1 MMNKTLTPSQFLE
14 QRLTDIPADI
24 ADQIRQQH
32 EKLKDKEK
40 MVLIIEQ
47 LMDIADKHQW
57 QIMRNEGSFYV
68 YVGTHWQKVS
78 DDIIVSFICEVA
90 IRMGFKETSVRHYSF
105 REGLLKQFQIAGLRF
120 FEMEDRNHIK
130 VNFKNGTLH
139 IMGSG
144 ELEFKYH
151 NPEDG
156 LRYMLNFDYQPG
168 EDAPMFK
175 EYLNRVLPN
184 QCKQLPLAEFIGY
197 AFSDL
202 KLEKCLVLY
211 GTGANGK
218 SVFFDLVIA
227 LLGNENISNYSL
239 QSLTDGSGYSRANLS
254 GKLINYASELSPK
267 MNTSF
272 FKMLVSGEPIEARQV
287 YQRAFLLHQIPKL
300 IFNTNELPFDI
311 EQNDGFYR
319 RFMLIHFDQTISEQE
334 MDPELARKI
343 IATELPGV
351 FNWVLEGLQRISTD
365 KQFSPC
371 EAVAKALVE
380 FREDHDPIRLFLSEI
395 QAESRHP
402 EMSKMPLKMLYQRF
416 VDYCKEFGYRSCAHQ
431 AFSKRIQAIG
441 YTIKRASHG
450 RDIGIYIPVSF
461 SSKTN

>member
-1 MMNKTLTPSQFLE
+1 MNKTVTPSQFLE
-14 QRLTDIPADI
+14 QRLTDIPTDI

-47 LMDIADKHQW
+47 LMQIASVNKW

-78 DDIIVSFICEVA
+78 DDVIVAFICEVA

-120 FEMEDRNHIK
+120 FELEESTHVKI
-130 VNFKNGTLH
+130 NFKNGTLH
-139 IMGSG
+139 IQGNG
-144 ELEFKYH
+144 ELDFRDH
-151 NPEDG
+151 NLEDG
-156 LRYMLNFDYQPG
+156 LRYMLNFDYLPG
-168 EDAPMFK
+168 VEAPVFK

-211 GTGANGK
+211 GIGSNGK
-218 SVFFDLVIA
+218 SVFFDIIIA
-227 LLGNENISNYSL
+227 LMGVENISNFSL
-239 QSLTDGSGYSRANLS
+239 QSLTDNTGYTRANLS
-254 GKLINYASELSPK
+254 GKLLNYASELSSK

-272 FKMLVSGEPIEARQV
+272 FKMLVSGEPIEARQI
-287 YQRAFLLHQIPKL
+287 YGRPFLLRQVPRL

-319 RFMLIHFDQTISEQE
+319 RFMLIHFDQTITEQE

-343 IATELPGV
+343 IAAELPGV

-371 EAVAKALVE
+371 DAVSKALVE
-380 FREDHDPIRLFLSEI
+380 FREGHDPIRLFLSEI
-395 QAESRHP
+395 QAEPRNIGV
-402 EMSKMPLKMLYQRF
+402 SKFKLKTLHGRF
-416 VDYCKEFGYRSCAHQ
+416 VDFCKEFGYSSCNLQ
-431 AFSKRIQAIG
+431 KFSKRIQAVG
-441 YTIKRASHG
+441 YTVERISSHG
-450 RDIGIYIPVSF
+450 RDVGIFIPISF